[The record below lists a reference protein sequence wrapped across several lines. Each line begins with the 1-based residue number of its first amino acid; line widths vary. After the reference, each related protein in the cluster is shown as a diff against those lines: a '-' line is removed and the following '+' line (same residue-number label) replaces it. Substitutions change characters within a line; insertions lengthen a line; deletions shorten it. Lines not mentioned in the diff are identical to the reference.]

1 MRLTTTPEAAPL
13 TPQQMTVGQRW
24 VIRCSCISM
33 LCWAGIND
41 RVISLFMLRL
51 NPAVSNLTLAFFFA
65 IGPMMA
71 ILTAVVSPFVEFN
84 GKKRLLI
91 PFYFM
96 ASVFLLFPPLLPF
109 VARLW
114 GPIPAVIVGGAA
126 LTCFASLRSV
136 GFAGWFPII
145 DDNVPAE
152 SRGRFFGKLR
162 MSWQLMLVFCT
173 WGAGAFLGREPT
185 LMRFQIMLL
194 IAFAAN
200 LAMTFGIMAIPEAP
214 IVVRADR
221 PSFWRMLGVPFRDPP
236 FVAFVV
242 FGVLYSLALSMP
254 GPFAV
259 RCMKD
264 TLGAGDNVVVWMDT
278 LASIGA
284 AAMLPVWGRFVDRYG
299 SRAIFVLLLPPLAII
314 NLLWLVASPAL
325 AHWPVLIGTYAVLHG
340 MCLFGIG
347 VGITDMM
354 LDSAREGHRSAYI
367 NISFVANTMAAGVGP
382 FVGAAIARYLG
393 GFEGH
398 CGLFFLDGNRWVFLV
413 RVVLLL
419 APLVLVNRLSREH
432 GGHVSE
438 SLQQLSAGVMS
449 RVPFLRSRG
458 E

>member
-1 MRLTTTPEAAPL
+1 MRLTIRPESAPL
-13 TPQQMTVGQRW
+13 TPQHMAVGQRW
-24 VIRCSCISM
+24 VIRCSVISM
-33 LCWAGIND
+33 LFWAGVND

-51 NPAVSNLTLAFFFA
+51 NPAVTDLTLAFFFA

-71 ILTAVVSPFVEFN
+71 LLTAVVSPLVEFN
-84 GKKRLLI
+84 GKKRLLV
-91 PFYFM
+91 PFYFA
-96 ASVFLLFPPLLPF
+96 ASFFLLFPPLLPF
-109 VARLW
+109 AAKLW
-114 GPIPAVIVGGAA
+114 GPIPAVILGGMALTGYAA
-126 LTCFASLRSV
+126 LRSL

-162 MSWQLMLVFCT
+162 MSWQLMLVLCT

-185 LMRFQIMLL
+185 LMRFQVMLL
-194 IAFAAN
+194 IALVAN

-214 IVVRADR
+214 LVIRQDR

-236 FVAFVV
+236 FVSFVV
-242 FGVLYSLALSMP
+242 FGVLYSLALAMP

-299 SRAIFVLLLPPLAII
+299 SRAIFVLLLPPLALV

-354 LDSAREGHRSAYI
+354 LDSAKEGHRSAYI

-382 FVGAAIARYLG
+382 FLGAAIARSLG

-398 CGLFFLDGNRWVFLV
+398 WGVFFLDGNRWVFLV
-413 RVVLLL
+413 RIFLLL
-419 APLVLVNRLSREH
+419 TPLLVINRLSREH
-432 GGHVSE
+432 GGHVGE
-438 SLQQLSAGVMS
+438 SLQELSADLMS
-449 RVPFLRSRG
+449 RLPFARSRAG
-458 E
+458 